1 MHLKIKNII
10 TFCLI
15 GIAAYMAT
23 DIIHEVIGHS
33 GTCLIIGQK
42 IKLLT
47 SVYFKSKPGSVLTD
61 LGGPGSNLL
70 FGYLIFYILKKNK
83 NIPITLRLL
92 LTLTMI
98 YNFYWFSGTI
108 LQSSFSKIGD
118 FTYAV
123 KQLNIGM
130 FGKFILITGAL
141 ASYYFTI
148 RLNKTHFNKISLL
161 LPEFPLKQ
169 FVYYS
174 YIAAAVS
181 ATIAGLFFPF
191 ERIMAAHEGLLEMI
205 ASLPIV
211 FIGSKDKLKIDVYNI
226 KSNLITFNL
235 IVIILYILF
244 CFTLGRGFVM

>member
-1 MHLKIKNII
+1 MNLKIKNII

-70 FGYLIFYILKKNK
+70 FGFLIFYILKQNK
-83 NIPITLRLL
+83 NIPITLSLL

-108 LQSSFSKIGD
+108 LQSSFSKTGD

-130 FGKFILITGAL
+130 LGKFILIIGGLT
-141 ASYYFTI
+141 SYYFTI
-148 RLNKTHFNKISLL
+148 RMNKTHFDKINILF
-161 LPEFPLKQ
+161 PEFPLKQ

-181 ATIAGLFFPF
+181 ATIAGLFFF
-191 ERIMAAHEGLLEMI
+191 NGSIRAAHEGLMEMI
-205 ASLPIV
+205 ASLPII
-211 FIGSKDKLKIDVYNI
+211 FIGSKNNLKINVYNI
-226 KSNLITFNL
+226 KSNRITFNL

>member
-1 MHLKIKNII
+1 MNLKFNNII

-33 GTCLIIGQK
+33 GTCLLIGQK

-61 LGGPGSNLL
+61 LGGPVSNLL
-70 FGYLIFYILKKNK
+70 FGFLIIYILQKKQNFSV
-83 NIPITLRLL
+83 TFRLL
-92 LTLTMI
+92 LTLIMI

-118 FTYAV
+118 FTYALR
-123 KQLNIGM
+123 QLNIGI
-130 FGKFILITGAL
+130 FGKFILIIGGLT
-141 ASYYFTI
+141 SYYFTI
-148 RLNKTHFNKISLL
+148 RLNITQFNKINLIF
-161 LPEFPLKQ
+161 PKFPLRQ

-181 ATIAGLFFPF
+181 ATIAGLFFLP

-205 ASLPIV
+205 ASIPII
-211 FIGSKDKLKIDVYNI
+211 FIGSKDKIKIDAYNI
-226 KSNLITFNL
+226 QSKLITFNL
-235 IVIILYILF
+235 IVTILFVLF
-244 CFTLGRGFVM
+244 CFTLGKGFVL